1 MKKLTL
7 TAGLLRIILLAS
19 LVLLIL
25 CAALGFYYTQGLLR
39 QFAVDA
45 SHLNAKAAMSE
56 QNLGALQSI
65 EEYLANHTKERKRAA
80 GVVAE
85 SKAYRYQNEIIAD
98 IRAFARDSDVTITEY
113 TFNEDSTA
121 GAAPANGNAK
131 AAPAKP
137 TVSGLKSK
145 TVSIGVK
152 SPVRYTNLLNFIH
165 RIEQNTTK
173 MQIAS
178 VSLSR
183 ADKSA
188 STHVATNAFIV
199 EVYTR

>member
-39 QFAVDA
+39 QFAVDT

-65 EEYLANHTKERKRAA
+65 EEYLANHTNERKRAA

-121 GAAPANGNAK
+121 GAAPAK